1 MKKTNII
8 LLFLLVVTSL
18 AAQTVPD
25 KSSQNK
31 SLASE
36 NTKHKIIFQVTTD
49 DTLVYKSLMKQLYNI
64 ITVSPE
70 SEIEVVCHGPGLNM
84 LLADRTIVLAKIQQL
99 KKKNIQF
106 VACEFSMSEKNIT
119 KDKIIPEAGYVK
131 FGILEIVSK
140 QESGW
145 SYIKSGF

>member
-99 KKKNIQF
+99 KKKNYRCTLSWEMPTIQ
-106 VACEFSMSEKNIT
+106 K
-119 KDKIIPEAGYVK
+119 
-131 FGILEIVSK
+131 
-140 QESGW
+140 
-145 SYIKSGF
+145 

>member
-31 SLASE
+31 SIASE

-49 DTLVYKSLMKQLYNI
+49 DTLVYKSLMKQLNNI

-84 LLADRTIVLAKIQQL
+84 LLADRTIVQAKIQQL

-119 KDKIIPEAGYVK
+119 KDKMIPEAGYVK
-131 FGILEIVSK
+131 YGILEIVSK
-140 QESGW
+140 QETGW